1 MNKDKN
7 VHDSVA
13 NMKYIEVLRTHKYSV
28 EIPESKKSQMGKA
41 ARSTCTID
49 RVAEVTG
56 SVKSP
61 PGGDTSAKKIV
72 LLRAVRSNL
81 PRAEHN
87 LKIRRI

>member
-61 PGGDTSAKKIV
+61 PGGDTSAKKNR
-72 LLRAVRSNL
+72 LTASGTLESATRRAQ
-81 PRAEHN
+81 P
-87 LKIRRI
+87 

>member
-61 PGGDTSAKKIV
+61 PGGDTSAKKKSSYCERYARICH
-72 LLRAVRSNL
+72 APSTT
-81 PRAEHN
+81 
-87 LKIRRI
+87 LK